1 MGFGLVLF
9 AAPYAWSPPFL
20 FLKAHYSVYLDG
32 GSSGSRVHIFQ
43 YNNRQ
48 GDRPTYAQLILPEKV
63 FAVEPGLSSYAG
75 RPAMA
80 ATSILPLL
88 EFAYQH
94 VPRQAWATTP
104 IHLLATAGLRLLSSK
119 DAEDILDSCSQVLAA
134 SPFLFKPGWA
144 RVLSGDTEGLFAW
157 AAANYA
163 SGALEARGCCYKNG
177 VLFKDAWKQPGWVPS
192 CTLIA
197 QQRTVQ
203 WSLRPACALTLPGVQ
218 EAAYHQHHS
227 RKEMVHSPN
236 LFHGVLELGGASF
249 QVTFVPHQRDL
260 HVQRSGLLVRLPGV
274 HARLFTHSYLGLGMD
289 SALQQAVAEV
299 HRQHQAAAAQEEGR
313 EQSVLDPCLPTGY
326 QASDG
331 RLGNASYASC
341 LAIVQRVLPHR
352 LCATAAPGHHP
363 HHYPGQEAG
372 REEPDGNEDRDAPA
386 GLLQHTL
393 HRLAA
398 GASQDLQCSLGG
410 VHLPPV
416 TGTQFL
422 AIENLYWTARALGL
436 GPDASLHELQAAGQQ
451 YCAKPWEELHTTFAG
466 HVPDQF
472 ITRYCFG
479 AAYVYALLHERLGL
493 PLHERGVLQFTNTVK
508 RRHGRKQHGQ
518 QHDDTQSSHTRPEG
532 LWQESGQ
539 ASRQLGSAVDEP
551 EGQLGDTVGEVDVG
565 LSWVLGAMVM
575 QSMSG
580 SYP

>member
-1 MGFGLVLF
+1 
-9 AAPYAWSPPFL
+9 

-48 GDRPTYAQLILPEKV
+48 GDKPTYAQLILPEKV

-119 DAEDILDSCSQVLAA
+119 DAADILDSCSQVLAA

-163 SGALEARGCCYKNG
+163 SGALEARGTAAHLC
-177 VLFKDAWKQPGWVPS
+177 
-192 CTLIA
+192 
-197 QQRTVQ
+197 
-203 WSLRPACALTLPGVQ
+203 PACALPLPGVQ

-352 LCATAAPGHHP
+352 LCSTAAPGHHP
-363 HHYPGQEAG
+363 HHYPGQEAA
-372 REEPDGNEDRDAPA
+372 REEPDGNEGRDAPA

-518 QHDDTQSSHTRPEG
+518 QHDDTRSSHTRPEG

-539 ASRQLGSAVDEP
+539 AGRQLGTAVDEP

>member
-1 MGFGLVLF
+1 M
-9 AAPYAWSPPFL
+9 
-20 FLKAHYSVYLDG
+20 
-32 GSSGSRVHIFQ
+32 
-43 YNNRQ
+43 
-48 GDRPTYAQLILPEKV
+48 
-63 FAVEPGLSSYAG
+63 
-75 RPAMA
+75 
-80 ATSILPLL
+80 
-88 EFAYQH
+88 

-119 DAEDILDSCSQVLAA
+119 DAADILDSCSQEAAYHQHHSRKEMVHSPNLFHGVLELGGA
-134 SPFLFKPGWA
+134 SFQVP
-144 RVLSGDTEGLFAW
+144 RQAW
-157 AAANYA
+157 ATTPIHLLATAGLRLL
-163 SGALEARGCCYKNG
+163 SS
-177 VLFKDAWKQPGWVPS
+177 KDAADILDS
-192 CTLIA
+192 C
-197 QQRTVQ
+197 
-203 WSLRPACALTLPGVQ
+203 SQ

-372 REEPDGNEDRDAPA
+372 REEPDGNEGRDAPA

-466 HVPDQF
+466 H
-472 ITRYCFG
+472 R
-479 AAYVYALLHERLGL
+479 
-493 PLHERGVLQFTNTVK
+493 
-508 RRHGRKQHGQ
+508 
-518 QHDDTQSSHTRPEG
+518 
-532 LWQESGQ
+532 
-539 ASRQLGSAVDEP
+539 AV
-551 EGQLGDTVGEVDVG
+551 
-565 LSWVLGAMVM
+565 M
-575 QSMSG
+575 
-580 SYP
+580 